1 MAIKQKNKQVRL
13 ACVKHDEAEDEYHAL
28 ISTWL
33 LRMLLGSA
41 SAFKG
46 FFDKRR
52 GFMDDDLREF
62 LNFSDKDETEIK
74 PVQLKEF
81 MRDRLKAHEKKIEN
95 TGSLFT
101 NIALMAKRIPL
112 TETQQ
117 QILALVVLKQRYE
130 PLKDCFERLH
140 TPSETHL
147 YAGLAKILQTDPTTM
162 AKAMAGS
169 AALRGSGL
177 IKLDENYRTGLDIEP
192 MDGLVEALMSENEN
206 EEALLRHFL
215 VPAKPS
221 TLDAS
226 DYPHAIED
234 VELLQ
239 GMLTAAMHEQEKG
252 VNILLYG
259 TPGSGKTELA
269 RLLAKSIGVN
279 LFEVKTED
287 EDGDPVNANRR
298 MEGYRFCQQML
309 SGDKSSLILF
319 DEVEDIFPSRGFS
332 FFGMEVKSGENKG
345 WINKAL
351 EENPTPAIWV
361 CNQISQIDP
370 AFLRR
375 FDYAMELNTPPRSVR
390 LNIVRSRLADTPV
403 SEPFMQRLAEHE
415 ELSPAQVTQAAKVL
429 QRMASDDQQA
439 AERVLEKVLGNS
451 AKAMGQKP
459 LVAKQPHAT
468 HYSLDYLNANI
479 DIPNLVEGLKRNKR
493 GNICFYGAPG
503 TGKTALAGY
512 IAKQLDKPLLCKR
525 ASDILSMWV
534 GGSEKNIARMFE
546 QAKQEDAALILDEAD
561 SLLRD
566 RRGANRSWEVTQVN
580 ELLVQMENFDGLFIC
595 STNLMDDLD
604 QASLRRFAI
613 KVEFD
618 YLKPEQSIAMLEQ
631 ECITEPTTEDA
642 RAIAMLTKLAPG
654 DFAAVKKR
662 LDILGLDTT
671 PAVMIRELK
680 TEVEV
685 KQGEISKHIGFIG
698 S

>member
-1 MAIKQKNKQVRL
+1 VESADV
-13 ACVKHDEAEDEYHAL
+13 EDEYHAV
-28 ISTWL
+28 IAVWL
-33 LRMLLGSA
+33 LRMMLGSA

-46 FFDKRR
+46 LFEKKR

-62 LNFSDKDETEIK
+62 LNFSDKDETKIK
-74 PVQLKEF
+74 PTELKAFMRTQLKE
-81 MRDRLKAHEKKIEN
+81 HERRVC
-95 TGSLFT
+95 TQSTDLSGSLFT
-101 NIALMAKRIPL
+101 NITLMASRIPL
-112 TETQQ
+112 TAIQQ

-130 PLKDCFERLH
+130 PLKGCFERLH
-140 TPSETHL
+140 TPSETQL
-147 YAGLAKILQTDPTTM
+147 YAGLAKTLRTEPSAIG
-162 AKAMAGS
+162 KAMAGS
-169 AALRGSGL
+169 AALRSSGL
-177 IKLDENYRTGLDIEP
+177 IKLDENYRSGLEIEP

-215 VPAKPS
+215 VPAKPA

-252 VNILLYG
+252 VNVLVYG

-279 LFEVKTED
+279 LFEVKTEG

-309 SGDKSSLILF
+309 SGDKNSLILF

-332 FFGMEVKSGENKG
+332 FFGMEMKSGENKG

-351 EENPTPAIWV
+351 EENQTPAIWV

-390 LNIVRSRLADTPV
+390 LNIVRSRLASTPV
-403 SEPFMQRLAEHE
+403 SEPFMQRLSEHE

-429 QRMASDDQQA
+429 QRMACADQQA

-459 LVAKQPHAT
+459 FGRKQAHAT
-468 HYSLDYLNANI
+468 HYSLDYLNVNI
-479 DIPNLVEGLKRNKR
+479 DIPNLVEGLQRNKR

-503 TGKTALAGY
+503 AGKTALAGY
-512 IAKQLDKPLLCKR
+512 IAKQLDQPLLSKR
-525 ASDILSMWV
+525 ASDILGMYV
-534 GGSEKNIARMFE
+534 GQSEQNIARMFE
-546 QAKQEDAALILDEAD
+546 QARQENAVLVLDEAD

-566 RRGANRSWEVTQVN
+566 RRGANQSWEVTQVN

-595 STNLMDDLD
+595 STNLMDNLD

-618 YLKPEQSIAMLEQ
+618 YLKPEQAIKMLQQ
-631 ECITEPTTEDA
+631 ECVSTPTPEDA
-642 RAIAMLTKLAPG
+642 RAIAMLSNLAPG
-654 DFAAVKKR
+654 DFAVVKKR
-662 LDILGLDTT
+662 LDILGLEAT
-671 PAVMIRELK
+671 PDVMIQELQ
-680 TEVEV
+680 TEIIV
-685 KQGEISKHIGFIG
+685 KGGASSKSIGFIH
-698 S
+698 